1 MSLFYF
7 ISTSHDPYNMSA
19 QKHYHFDAELP
30 NMLITY
36 GISSIGLTEIWSES
50 DATLPPLH
58 FI

>member
-36 GISSIGLTEIWSES
+36 GISSIGLTEI
-50 DATLPPLH
+50 
-58 FI
+58 